1 MKRSAVVL
9 VLALLFGGLAL
20 AGEAATVLKVKV
32 ATANVRSEPDINAA
46 VVRQLAAGT
55 LLEAEQMVG
64 DWWEIQVTDK
74 SGNNVI
80 GYIHANVVDVV
91 SGGDEPT
98 PEETQPVRRPEPT
111 RAQPPVYRQY
121 ETAPAYPGGFKLLA
135 GYGMASLKT
144 SAEAENPYDK
154 YKKTLDGIVGGFG
167 YEGGGQVGFEIDFMY
182 MPKGIRYKGAEEEEG
197 VEYKFDMKMRI
208 TEVSAIALLKFNLPV
223 QGVNPFL
230 VGGGEIGYV
239 IGAKYDYEYSA
250 DDESESGSE
259 DIKDSTKDIDY
270 GLVLGGGLGFDLSGM
285 SLQAQVR
292 YHLGLANLV
301 DPGDE
306 ETDDTVKSSMLMLV
320 VGIKF

>member
-9 VLALLFGGLAL
+9 LLALLFGGLAL
-20 AGEAATVLKVKV
+20 AGNAATVLKVKV
-32 ATANVRSEPDINAA
+32 PTANVRSEPDINAA

-64 DWWEIQVTDK
+64 DWWEIQVADK
-74 SGNNVI
+74 SGETVTA
-80 GYIHANVVDVV
+80 YIHANVVDVV

-98 PEETQPVRRPEPT
+98 PEETQPVRRPQPART
-111 RAQPPVYRQY
+111 QPPVYRQY
-121 ETAPAYPGGFKLLA
+121 ETAPSYPGGFKLLA

-144 SAEAENPYDK
+144 TAEAENEFDK
-154 YKKTLDGIVGGFG
+154 YKTTLNGIAGGLG
-167 YEGGGQVGFEIDFMY
+167 YEGGGQIGFELDFMY
-182 MPKGIRYKGAEEEEG
+182 LPKGIRYKGTQENEG
-197 VEYKFDMKMRI
+197 AEYKFDMKMKI

-239 IGAKYDYEYSA
+239 IGAKYDYEYSSG
-250 DDESESGSE
+250 DESEKGSE
-259 DIKDSTKDIDY
+259 DIKEDTKDIDY

-301 DPGDE
+301 DPGDT
-306 ETDDTVKSSMLMLV
+306 ETDDTVKSNMLMIL